1 MKYLIIFLCLLPLT
15 VFGDQNPTGT
25 EKRSEQKKEEAVWKF
40 YSKNKSH
47 IYVDYKATQAST
59 PEKFGML
66 YTQDYGG
73 VTYRNFSFG
82 LRKTMV
88 VFAKKDFDETMV
100 DHNYQYSNELFNHSW
115 EHWLDRVSFSGKWKP
130 ADFTVGDFYESMNR
144 GMAFSMKNDPVYGD
158 NSIRGGSINVHHK
171 GFHMKTFGGRA
182 NPQIRD
188 KATYQRTGEADD
200 WLAGMEVGYK
210 WKKVDFGLQYGYA
223 NYGKYTLESY
233 VDEKEGSDAYEKTF
247 SEKEFHLTGAYISL
261 KNPFPGFTFYSG
273 AVYVPY
279 GYERTIEDVKFNGID
294 PMIDDEKK
302 DLQNS
307 AAFYSSAL
315 YYLDL
320 GQKKSRLTFKV
331 EGKMYRNYYLNYTRM
346 EDADY
351 KRRYFNPPTLLP
363 MDLQMDNEFDTWA
376 VGAKISFMD
385 RDWTKAK
392 YSLNFVKGDS
402 LDNKEDIPKLIPGLG
417 PEYKEDDFYY
427 AGIEGEKHFQQFDIT
442 AKFGFHYSEGNKKVE
457 DIEEDSRY
465 WIIAGLH
472 MGGYVSKFSY
482 KFTNDYYNKN
492 MTVVGVKELDNAH
505 ELKTVLDLSWNNR
518 YFLALKNTYWHNDFD
533 DNLDNWYPGAAIGFK
548 YNTVRLY
555 IFGGLE
561 KGGLTCDGGACR
573 VLPDFKGVKAE
584 LDVAL

>member
-302 DLQNS
+302 DLRNS
-307 AAFYSSAL
+307 AAFY
-315 YYLDL
+315 
-320 GQKKSRLTFKV
+320 
-331 EGKMYRNYYLNYTRM
+331 
-346 EDADY
+346 
-351 KRRYFNPPTLLP
+351 
-363 MDLQMDNEFDTWA
+363 
-376 VGAKISFMD
+376 
-385 RDWTKAK
+385 
-392 YSLNFVKGDS
+392 
-402 LDNKEDIPKLIPGLG
+402 
-417 PEYKEDDFYY
+417 
-427 AGIEGEKHFQQFDIT
+427 
-442 AKFGFHYSEGNKKVE
+442 
-457 DIEEDSRY
+457 
-465 WIIAGLH
+465 
-472 MGGYVSKFSY
+472 
-482 KFTNDYYNKN
+482 
-492 MTVVGVKELDNAH
+492 
-505 ELKTVLDLSWNNR
+505 
-518 YFLALKNTYWHNDFD
+518 
-533 DNLDNWYPGAAIGFK
+533 
-548 YNTVRLY
+548 
-555 IFGGLE
+555 
-561 KGGLTCDGGACR
+561 
-573 VLPDFKGVKAE
+573 
-584 LDVAL
+584 

>member
-1 MKYLIIFLCLLPLT
+1 
-15 VFGDQNPTGT
+15 
-25 EKRSEQKKEEAVWKF
+25 
-40 YSKNKSH
+40 
-47 IYVDYKATQAST
+47 
-59 PEKFGML
+59 
-66 YTQDYGG
+66 
-73 VTYRNFSFG
+73 
-82 LRKTMV
+82 
-88 VFAKKDFDETMV
+88 
-100 DHNYQYSNELFNHSW
+100 
-115 EHWLDRVSFSGKWKP
+115 
-130 ADFTVGDFYESMNR
+130 
-144 GMAFSMKNDPVYGD
+144 
-158 NSIRGGSINVHHK
+158 
-171 GFHMKTFGGRA
+171 
-182 NPQIRD
+182 
-188 KATYQRTGEADD
+188 
-200 WLAGMEVGYK
+200 
-210 WKKVDFGLQYGYA
+210 
-223 NYGKYTLESY
+223 
-233 VDEKEGSDAYEKTF
+233 
-247 SEKEFHLTGAYISL
+247 
-261 KNPFPGFTFYSG
+261 
-273 AVYVPY
+273 
-279 GYERTIEDVKFNGID
+279 
-294 PMIDDEKK
+294 
-302 DLQNS
+302 
-307 AAFYSSAL
+307 
-315 YYLDL
+315 
-320 GQKKSRLTFKV
+320 
-331 EGKMYRNYYLNYTRM
+331 MYRNYYLNYTRM